1 MSFPSEYSVKST
13 RGISRR
19 SAGSA
24 GTRFV
29 DFIRSLFQSVF
40 AKPEMVY
47 EFSIPTTVAPC
58 LPISSSLKR
67 HQTTPPVR
75 SFSQY
80 EYLSDARKNTF
91 EYGNNVTPSS
101 TQFVLSRSPHPPPP
115 HPSIRTIDQFYT
127 PQIKRSNVKRIST
140 EAARLHDIR
149 IVDLGEGLMRA
160 HLHDKQGE
168 ECAIRAEPR
177 TIYSESVEIDVR
189 STATQQFSPL
199 PRKLD
204 KRVIS
209 VANIA
214 VDGSRATAF
223 DIQPQLSNV
232 TKKKISLK
240 YKSYDRLEQPNQVS
254 EGNKFKQQMAIK
266 EKILAEWERSRY
278 HDEQGPDSSFSSLV
292 SREEPM
298 MSRLQSNTKSSYG
311 AK

>member
-1 MSFPSEYSVKST
+1 M
-13 RGISRR
+13 
-19 SAGSA
+19 
-24 GTRFV
+24 
-29 DFIRSLFQSVF
+29 
-40 AKPEMVY
+40 
-47 EFSIPTTVAPC
+47 
-58 LPISSSLKR
+58 
-67 HQTTPPVR
+67 
-75 SFSQY
+75 
-80 EYLSDARKNTF
+80 
-91 EYGNNVTPSS
+91 TPSS

-298 MSRLQSNTKSSYG
+298 MVDDDLKEIPSPNLRQYYASADGCNELKKSEWKVHRDVHCIERDGGHIYEGEFQEELESRNNNRQNHKSQSFDFLNQCGSVML
-311 AK
+311 